1 MLNNEKDRNW
11 FLRCVF
17 CVFVYNALVFICMY
31 VCVCVCVY
39 SRCRLFPFM
48 VFYLGILLVSHN
60 I

>member
-31 VCVCVCVY
+31 VCVCVCVCIPGAGCFL
-39 SRCRLFPFM
+39 SWFF
-48 VFYLGILLVSHN
+48 I
-60 I
+60 